1 MVLYTR
7 RSKRK
12 QTGKRYVEN
21 RKKKRRNLGG
31 IQKLCTPGEEQTS
44 ISRRMGANKV
54 TSLIHTQYAVVNVTP
69 TTKKKTKIKI
79 VKDNP
84 ASKHFVRINAITK
97 GAIVDSDLGLI
108 RVTSR
113 PSKHGVIN
121 AVLVEKK

>member
-1 MVLYTR
+1 MVLFTR

-31 IQKLCTPGEEQTS
+31 IQKLCTPGEDQIIIT
-44 ISRRMGANKV
+44 RRRGANKV
-54 TSLIHTQYAVVNVTP
+54 SSVVHTQYAVVNVTP
-69 TTKKKTKIKI
+69 TTKKKAKIKI

-97 GAIVDSDLGLI
+97 GAVVDSDIGLI
-108 RVTSR
+108 KVTSR
-113 PSKHGVIN
+113 PSKHGVVN